1 MLFLHLI
8 RWDGGASSLDQSQS
22 EVNQNQ
28 SLDLIK
34 CFHQIIDV
42 CGPFEILTRMWRC
55 CICCGT
61 KVLSLSVNI
70 ISWHMTEFFFSHS
83 LDFYKLWLY
92 STTKQF
98 KRRFSCKGLLWKDV
112 RLYDLHCI
120 CRLPYRGVVFSIYH
134 GCSEQD
140 SCAKVSHLRTHG
152 TFTLRLIVVKPKT
165 KVITN

>member
-1 MLFLHLI
+1 MFFSCHERGTKRKSEVPTTTGSKIQKVWNQDSGFFSYQHSCETINFTARGGIKSSGKFSQMPSSSWHHQPIRTRSKFKQSTGNTGKHECPRAKSRLALFLHLI

-61 KVLSLSVNI
+61 KVWI
-70 ISWHMTEFFFSHS
+70 
-83 LDFYKLWLY
+83 
-92 STTKQF
+92 
-98 KRRFSCKGLLWKDV
+98 
-112 RLYDLHCI
+112 
-120 CRLPYRGVVFSIYH
+120 
-134 GCSEQD
+134 
-140 SCAKVSHLRTHG
+140 
-152 TFTLRLIVVKPKT
+152 
-165 KVITN
+165 